1 MTGLTLLRAYEN
13 HWFPLIKT
21 AIKPLFLGQKLC
33 GWRHPPQQN
42 SPQSFAFWETIYFP
56 FGTPEAH
63 SQWLDF
69 LLGKFLIEVGTQ
81 NNHLLTLRIRTPP
94 KWLFW
99 GPKNTEKREIRLQ
112 TDPSGDILKSCSLSG
127 RKFLHEKNRV
137 FRIHPRW
144 FSRQIF

>member
-1 MTGLTLLRAYEN
+1 MKILLGTITRKGGNPTHQSMAPNLRTSSIQFLLGRTDFDTGQKAEVKKIMTGLTLLRAYEN
-13 HWFPLIKT
+13 HWFPLMKT

-81 NNHLLTLRIRTPP
+81 KQPSPSLRILTPP
-94 KWLFW
+94 KVA
-99 GPKNTEKREIRLQ
+99 
-112 TDPSGDILKSCSLSG
+112 IL
-127 RKFLHEKNRV
+127 RT
-137 FRIHPRW
+137 
-144 FSRQIF
+144 